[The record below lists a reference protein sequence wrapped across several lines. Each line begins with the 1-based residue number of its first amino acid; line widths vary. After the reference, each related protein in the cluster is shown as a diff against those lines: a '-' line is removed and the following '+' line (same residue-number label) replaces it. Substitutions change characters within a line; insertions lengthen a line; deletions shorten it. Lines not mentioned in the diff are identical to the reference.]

1 MKPNRKIRKA
11 LINLK
16 FNSLNKLK
24 YLFELMN
31 NEKNEKAN
39 EITSIHWSDVKTT
52 LLISLIV
59 KNLNN
64 SIIKNIIPRIE
75 SKLGKTSNIILLKP

>member
-1 MKPNRKIRKA
+1 MNPNRSKRKA

-31 NEKNEKAN
+31 NEIKEREI
-39 EITSIHWSDVKTT
+39 EITSIHWSDVNTT
-52 LLISLIV
+52 LLMSLIV

-64 SIIKNIIPRIE
+64 SIIKNINPRIE
-75 SKLGKTSNIILLKP
+75 NKLVKTSNIILLRP

>member
-1 MKPNRKIRKA
+1 MKPNRSKRKA

-31 NEKNEKAN
+31 NEKNDREN
-39 EITSIHWSDVKTT
+39 EITSIHWSDVNTT
-52 LLISLIV
+52 LFISLLV
-59 KNLNN
+59 KNLN
-64 SIIKNIIPRIE
+64 KNITKKINNKID
-75 SKLGKTSNIILLKP
+75 SKLVKI